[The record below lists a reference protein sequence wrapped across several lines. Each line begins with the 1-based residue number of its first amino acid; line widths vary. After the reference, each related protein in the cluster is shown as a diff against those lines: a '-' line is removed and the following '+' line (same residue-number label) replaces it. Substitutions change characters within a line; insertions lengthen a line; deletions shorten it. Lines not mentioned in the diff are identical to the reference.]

1 MRFKGDMRF
10 LALIA
15 AVALLAIPA
24 AGCGQSAKPGAT
36 PGQAAAG
43 DQIRAYI
50 LAHPEVIEEAIGKLQ
65 EKRQAAAD
73 TQLKQ
78 ALVANRAKV
87 ERDPRD
93 FVAGNPQGAVT
104 VVEFFDYRCPYCKAA
119 LPGIEKLIADNKDV
133 RFVFKEFPILSPIS
147 ETAARAA
154 VAANAQ
160 GKYWPVHQAL
170 LAEKNLDGAA
180 IDRILKDNGV
190 DVAKAHADGAAK
202 PTSDFLEENHA
213 LARTTGVTGTPAFII
228 GDKVVAGWVPE
239 DIQAGIDA
247 ARKKG

>member
-1 MRFKGDMRF
+1 MRLSILLAATAA
-10 LALIA
+10 LALS
-15 AVALLAIPA
+15 A
-24 AGCGQSAKPGAT
+24 AGCSQAAPGPKAASAPSAG
-36 PGQAAAG
+36 AAAG

-73 TQLKQ
+73 TQLQ
-78 ALVANRAKV
+78 QTLAANRAKI

-93 FVAGNPQGAVT
+93 YVAGNPQGKIT
-104 VVEFFDYRCPYCKAA
+104 VVEYFDYRCPYCKAA
-119 LPGIEKLIADNKDV
+119 LPGINKLIADNKDV

-154 VAANAQ
+154 IAAKAQ
-160 GKYWPVHQAL
+160 GKYMQVHEDL
-170 LAEKNLDGAA
+170 LAEKTLDAA
-180 IDRILKDNGV
+180 SIDRILRDNGV
-190 DVAKAHADGAAK
+190 DVAKAHAYGAAQ
-202 PTSDFLEENHA
+202 PVSDQLLETNTI
-213 LARTTGVTGTPAFII
+213 ARATGVNGTPAFVI

>member
-1 MRFKGDMRF
+1 MRP
-10 LALIA
+10 I
-15 AVALLAIPA
+15 ALLAVLAALAVPA
-24 AGCGQSAKPGAT
+24 AGCGQSNPAKS

-73 TQLKQ
+73 TQLRA
-78 ALVANRAKV
+78 ALAANRAKI

-93 FVAGNPQGAVT
+93 FVAGNPQGKIT
-104 VVEFFDYRCPYCKAA
+104 VVEYFDYRCPYCKAA
-119 LPGIEKLIADNKDV
+119 LPEITKLIESNKDV

-154 VAANAQ
+154 LGAKAQ

-170 LAEKNLDGAA
+170 LAEKNLDAA
-180 IDRILKDNGV
+180 TIDRILAQNGV
-190 DVAKAHADGAAK
+190 DVAKAHVDGASQSTTA
-202 PTSDFLEENHA
+202 FLEETRSLGKA
-213 LARTTGVTGTPAFII
+213 TGVTGTPAFVI
-228 GDKVVAGWVPE
+228 GDRVVAGWVPE
-239 DIQAGIDA
+239 DIQAGIEA
-247 ARKKG
+247 ARKAS